1 LLPMGVAEG
10 CRLTRAVGIDEVITY
25 DDVEL
30 PAGRMVD
37 ELRAEQEEL
46 FPVV

>member
-1 LLPMGVAEG
+1 VAEG
-10 CRLTRAVGIDEVITY
+10 CRLRRPVDMDEVISY

-30 PAGRMVD
+30 PTGRVVD

-46 FPVV
+46 FPV